1 MSSMLE
7 QAIIDAN
14 MLKEAAIKTAEDSI
28 IEKYSSEIKDAVEN
42 LLEQDEDP
50 FGLGDEEGEMDI
62 DVPLAA
68 TDGEDLCPCPEEE
81 EEVELDLTDI
91 KKELEKIEAGESSED
106 LGSPEP
112 HSAAAAQMPA
122 LEENQ
127 ELEEAGMSPRRIDK
141 SSPKLDKSSPK
152 ISPSTATM
160 GGVGPIGVGNRDDEE
175 EELDEE
181 IEINEEQL
189 EEIIEKLVVDMEPR
203 MSGWSGRPEKELEY
217 EKEIDLAAM
226 EDDDYEEGESQLS
239 YLKEKYEELKSEL
252 VKIQE
257 SFETVTKKES
267 KYRKTITSLKENL
280 TIMTVSNAKLLYTNR
295 VLNSDSLNERQ
306 KSKIVEAISQVDSV
320 EEAKVVFE
328 TLQSTVGSAPSY
340 KREPKSLS
348 EAVERRS
355 TLLVNRNK
363 GNQDKLPNP
372 VRERMKKLAGI

>member
-50 FGLGDEEGEMDI
+50 FDLGDEEGEMDI

-112 HSAAAAQMPA
+112 HAAAAAQMPA

-127 ELEEAGMSPRRIDK
+127 EIEEAGMSPRRIDK

-152 ISPSTATM
+152 ISPSSM
-160 GGVGPIGVGNRDDEE
+160 GDVGPIGIGNRDDEEE

-181 IEINEEQL
+181 IEIDEEQL

-217 EKEIDLAAM
+217 EKEIGLAAM

-257 SFETVTKKES
+257 SFEKVTEKET
-267 KYRKTITSLKENL
+267 KYKETIISLKENL
-280 TIMTVSNAKLLYTNR
+280 TVMTVSNAKLLYTNR
-295 VLNSDSLNERQ
+295 ILNSDSLNERQ

-340 KREPKSLS
+340 KREPQSLS
-348 EAVERRS
+348 EAVERRP
-355 TLLVNRNK
+355 TLLANRNK
-363 GNQDKLPNP
+363 GSQESLPNP